1 MEVTQIAACNRLH
14 EVNERLARW
23 LLMSHDRI
31 GKDILPLT
39 QEFLAQMLG
48 TRRASVSVSA
58 EILQRA
64 GLIHYNRG
72 HVSIVNR
79 EALENASC
87 ECYKAIQKQLDQWQR
102 ESA

>member
-1 MEVTQIAACNRLH
+1 MT
-14 EVNERLARW
+14 
-23 LLMSHDRI
+23 HDRI

-48 TRRASVSVSA
+48 IRRASVSVSA

-64 GLIHYNRG
+64 GLIRYNRG

-79 EALENASC
+79 EGLEKACC
-87 ECYKAIQKQLDQWQR
+87 ECYQVIRQQLLRWEK